1 MLYQYTLY
9 SKVQFNRQEIKRLLT
24 VIIRHG
30 IVNSS
35 HKLYLL
41 IFLKMMHGINA
52 GHKLIL
58 TVLTTKLTRPLYP
71 IQLRQHN

>member
-35 HKLYLL
+35 HKT
-41 IFLKMMHGINA
+41 IFVNISKNDAWNQCG
-52 GHKLIL
+52 
-58 TVLTTKLTRPLYP
+58 T
-71 IQLRQHN
+71 